1 MMFQANIRLIFL
13 TYFFNCFQ
21 VMMAHGCVLWLSFAN
36 NRGKRSLPFITLMV
50 LLTALLLIPNSF
62 ANEAS
67 GVSSIVSTT
76 QTFSRDHELAATT
89 ANTNNR
95 ETAPRHLLQL
105 NVLAVNEQWVD
116 NKKALVITFSQDL
129 SPKLNV
135 NRFITVTQ
143 NKKAAKGEWQRL
155 AEYSNSLYFAPIVPD
170 QHYDIFIRPG
180 LKSNKGL
187 QLLKP
192 QTFHIV
198 SEAST
203 PSINFAAQGLS
214 LSPAQYGR
222 LALQSTGMQQLDV
235 RLFKLD
241 AKQDKAFADYL
252 HANPQANTWQMEAM
266 PFLDHAILQK
276 NYTYEAKS
284 QTRQQSLLV
293 WDTLSAAKRQQT
305 HHSATSSSD
314 DQQSSEQ
321 QNHTLN
327 GLYVLHVKTRTNP
340 DFVSNDPKTSPTHP
354 PEQDY
359 VYWFNL
365 SDVMLST
372 QQSGNEVLINFFSQQ
387 SGKVLPD
394 LNIEVT
400 QNEQQKSYKTDH
412 LGQIRIKQQSNTSQ
426 LMVRYRHQGHY
437 HLQFIALH
445 PTTQQTTEPSIAMH
459 DHAVL
464 FLDKPHYTHNDTIKL
479 AALAIK
485 HNQLLIRKPLEVRL
499 RRDNALSDST
509 QKTNYIYR
517 KRIMTDEQGLLHL
530 DYAIGNTIDYG
541 NWLFEIALP
550 HQPAPLTSQRFS
562 IWSSQQAAFR
572 LALQTPTKTIT
583 PEQSVILQADA
594 QSSGN
599 ELSHANAHVK
609 LQRMIHLARKPF
621 AYDAQQ
627 ASNAILQST
636 QLQDYVFGNTDDQ
649 HLSGQEDL
657 PNLSLSAK
665 GKAHTKLAAV
675 NNHISSPLLFTYQGK
690 LMINHTTVAQAQT
703 QQVLWPDDN
712 LIGIRALFNP
722 AKLALN
728 QGASFHL
735 IRVNRKGERSAVKRV
750 QTRLIKR
757 DSFLGS
763 SITVAKR
770 SIDLHKTKPNELV
783 FPVDEGGDY
792 RLEVLDPKTDLVTS
806 YDFLIHDQQI
816 DNNEDETLTAADSNT
831 HQIHQTHHDNFYLQL
846 DKAHYQQGDEVQ
858 LNIKGEVDSDVL
870 VSLESDQILWQE
882 KIQLHNQKTHRLT
895 IPLDKDLFAKLSSNG
910 QRDHNDHESPETA
923 IMHELT
929 IAVTGFQRE
938 QTTTQWQRLSASMP
952 LFIIPKPTLK
962 NCELDPQDNGLLCH
976 LPERKSQYGW
986 VVLTP
991 IFAPSAHHA
1000 THTSLNIHTM
1010 REQLRPILFGASGW
1024 TKIALDDWFKAN
1036 PQHDQLLGLTAQLY
1050 MPQDQAWQTLQLI
1063 LPSLTKKTQ

>member
-13 TYFFNCFQ
+13 TDFFNRCH
-21 VMMAHGCVLWLSFAN
+21 VMMAHGYVLWASFAN
-36 NRGKRSLPFITLMV
+36 YRGKLSLLFITLMG
-50 LLTALLLIPNSF
+50 LLLSLILVPNSF

-67 GVSSIVSTT
+67 SVSPIVTT
-76 QTFSRDHELAATT
+76 TPTHSRDHELVATT
-89 ANTNNR
+89 SNSSNR
-95 ETAPRHLLQL
+95 EAAPRHLLQL

-116 NKKALVITFSQDL
+116 NKKAIVITFSQDL

-155 AEYSNSLYFAPIVPD
+155 AEHTNSLYFAPIAPK
-170 QHYDIFIRPG
+170 QHYEIFIRPG

-192 QTFHIV
+192 QTFQIT

-203 PSINFAAQGLS
+203 PSMNFAAQGLS

-222 LALQSTGMQQLDV
+222 LALQSTGIKQLDV

-241 AKQDKAFADYL
+241 AKQDEAFADYL
-252 HANPQANTWQMEAM
+252 RANPQANMWQIETM

-276 NYTYEAKS
+276 NYTYDAKP

-305 HHSATSSSD
+305 DNPATTSTD
-314 DQQSSEQ
+314 NQQQGEQ

-327 GLYVLHVKTRTNP
+327 GLYVLHVKTQTNP
-340 DFVSNDPKTSPTHP
+340 DFVTHDPATSQIHP
-354 PEQDY
+354 QEQDY

-372 QQSGNEVLINFFSQQ
+372 QQSGDEVLINFFSQQ

-394 LNIEVT
+394 LDIEVT
-400 QNEQQKSYKTDH
+400 QNEQQKSYTTDH
-412 LGQIRIKQQSNTSQ
+412 LGQIRIKQQTNTSQ
-426 LMVRYRHQGHY
+426 LMVRYRHQGHH

-445 PTTQQTTEPSIAMH
+445 PTAQQTTEPTIAMN

-464 FLDKPHYTHNDTIKL
+464 FLDKPNYTHNDTIKL
-479 AALAIK
+479 SALAIK
-485 HNQLLIRKPLEVRL
+485 NNQLLTRKPLEIRL
-499 RRDNALSDST
+499 RRDHARSVST
-509 QKTNYIYR
+509 PKANYIYR
-517 KRIMTDEQGLLHL
+517 KQVMTDEQGLLRL
-530 DYAIGNTIDYG
+530 DYAVGNTIDYG

-550 HQPAPLTSQRFS
+550 NQPIPLTSQRFS
-562 IWSSQQAAFR
+562 IWSNQQADFR
-572 LALQTPTKTIT
+572 LALQTPSTTIT

-621 AYDAQQ
+621 AYNTHQ
-627 ASNAILQST
+627 ASSDVT
-636 QLQDYVFGNTDDQ
+636 QFAYLQDYVFGNPDDQ

-657 PNLSLSAK
+657 PDLSLSAK

-690 LMINHTTVAQAQT
+690 LTINHTTVAQTQT

-712 LIGIRALFNP
+712 LIGIRALFSP
-722 AKLALN
+722 AKLAPK
-728 QGASFHL
+728 QGASFSL
-735 IRVNRKGERSAVKRV
+735 IRVNRNGERSAVKRV

-770 SIDLHKTKPNELV
+770 SINLHKTKPNELV

-806 YDFLIHDQQI
+806 YDFVIHDQQI
-816 DNNEDETLTAADSNT
+816 ANNEDETPTAADSDT
-831 HQIHQTHHDNFYLQL
+831 HHAHHDNFYLQL
-846 DKAHYQQGDEVQ
+846 DKAHYQQGDGVQ
-858 LNIKGEVDSDVL
+858 LNIKGRVGSDVL
-870 VSLESDQILWQE
+870 VSLESDQRLWQE
-882 KIQLHNQKTHRLT
+882 KVQLHDQKTHRLT
-895 IPLDKDLFAKLSSNG
+895 IPLDKTLFAKLSTNSDNG
-910 QRDHNDHESPETA
+910 ASSETA
-923 IMHELT
+923 AMHELT
-929 IAVTGFQRE
+929 ITVTGFQRE

-952 LFIIPKPTLK
+952 LFIIPKPTIK

-1000 THTSLNIHTM
+1000 THTSVNIHTM
-1010 REQLRPILFGASGW
+1010 REKLRPILFGASGW
-1024 TKIALDDWFKAN
+1024 TKIALGDWLQAN
-1036 PQHDQLLGLTAQLY
+1036 NQHDQLLGLTAQLY
-1050 MPQDQAWQTLQLI
+1050 MPQDKAWQTLQFM
-1063 LPSLTKKTQ
+1063 LPSLTKKPQ